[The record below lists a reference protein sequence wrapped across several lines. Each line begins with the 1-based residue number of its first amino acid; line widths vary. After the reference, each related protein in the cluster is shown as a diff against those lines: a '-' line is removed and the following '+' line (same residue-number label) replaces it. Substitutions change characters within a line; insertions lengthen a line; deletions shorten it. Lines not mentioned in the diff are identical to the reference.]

1 MGDILES
8 GQKMQI
14 PSVVF
19 NFVMVIN
26 DSPYTLDIEAMHDN
40 IVTPMIIIRSAA
52 EKETTEDDKAIK
64 KRLETLE
71 GMEAGS

>member
-1 MGDILES
+1 MGEILVT

-14 PSVVF
+14 LSMVF
-19 NFVMVIN
+19 NFVMVVN
-26 DSPYTLDIEAMHDN
+26 DSPYTLDIEPIHDN
-40 IVTPMIIIRSAA
+40 IVTPMIIIRSG
-52 EKETTEDDKAIK
+52 EKRESTEDDKAIE